1 MSDKEFERSLP
12 ITTIFDKNITE
23 DEIENFIL
31 PQKLDPRALNAN
43 ELTDGIPGYRLSD
56 DSVEIL
62 NTCIEKCRLYG
73 NLLINICEDPVITQ
87 NALSDLG
94 SEILLVASMI
104 REVMEMEEA
113 VDING
118 E

>member
-1 MSDKEFERSLP
+1 MSEKKENKKP
-12 ITTIFDKNITE
+12 E

-31 PQKLDPRALNAN
+31 PQKLDPRALNVN
-43 ELTDGIPGYRLSD
+43 EFTDGIPGYSLSD
-56 DSVEIL
+56 DSIEIL